1 MADIFQEVQ
10 EDLRRDR
17 LKALWDRYG
26 TAIVVVAALI
36 VAGVGGWRGYQYYQ
50 SSASAAAGD
59 RYEAAAALSESGK
72 AEEARKAF
80 AAIAAEG
87 PSGYRALSKLR
98 EALEAAKSDKPAA
111 LALYKEIVADAS
123 ADVSLRD
130 AARIR
135 GAYLAVDAGA
145 REDVKALA
153 EPLAAANGPWTA
165 LALEAL
171 GLAAFKAEDM
181 AAARS
186 HFEAIV
192 SDSDAPGAARQRA
205 DLMLNVLPAPAP
217 KEASKDA
224 GKDAPKAP
232 AKPN

>member
-26 TAIVVVAALI
+26 TAIVVVAALV

-50 SSASAAAGD
+50 SSAAASAGD

-80 AAIAAEG
+80 AALAADG
-87 PSGYRALSKLR
+87 PSGYRSLSKLR
-98 EALEAAKSDKPAA
+98 EAQEAAKSDKAAA
-111 LALYKEIVADAS
+111 LALYKEIVADGATD
-123 ADVSLRD
+123 ASLRD

-135 GAYLAVDAGA
+135 GAYLAVDAGT
-145 REDVKALA
+145 REDVKSLA
-153 EPLAAANGPWTA
+153 EPIAVADGPWSS
-165 LALEAL
+165 LAHEAL
-171 GLAAFKAEDM
+171 GLAAFKADD
-181 AAARS
+181 AASART

-192 SDSDAPGAARQRA
+192 SDPEAPGATRQRA

-224 GKDAPKAP
+224 PKDPAKDP